1 MAAPPSRGH
10 LYIIS
15 APSGAGK
22 TTLIRKIREQLPEIC
37 FSVSFT
43 TRSPRPDELPGR
55 DYHFVSRNEF
65 LRGIEAGRFLE
76 WAEVHGH
83 FYGTE
88 ASQIEAG
95 LDAGH
100 DMILDIDVKGASQVR
115 CSYSQAHTI
124 FIVPP
129 SLEEMGHRLR
139 ARNTESEQQLVK
151 RLAVA
156 RQELQLAP
164 WFDFVVINDVLEEAF
179 ASLLSILNACHCL
192 SSSRADRLK
201 ALLQSQPQS

>member
-1 MAAPPSRGH
+1 MSEPTLRGY

-22 TTLIRKIREQLPEIC
+22 TTLIRRIREKRPEIR

-55 DYHFVSRNEF
+55 DYHFASREEF
-65 LRGIEAGRFLE
+65 LLGIEDGRFLE

-88 ASQIEAG
+88 VRQIETG
-95 LDAGH
+95 LAAGH
-100 DMILDIDVKGASQVR
+100 DIILDIDVKGASQVR
-115 CSYSQAHTI
+115 CNYPQAHTI

-129 SLEEMGHRLR
+129 SLDAIGLRLR
-139 ARNTESEQQLVK
+139 QRNTESEQQLER
-151 RLAVA
+151 RLAAA

-164 WFDFVVINDVLEEAF
+164 WFDFIVVNDVIEEALTH
-179 ASLLSILNACHCL
+179 LLSILDACHCL
-192 SSSRADRLK
+192 GPHQAANLK
-201 ALLQSQPQS
+201 PLLQSRPLR